1 MLNEFGWFE
10 DMEVLKIH
18 VFIKLM
24 LIIEL
29 NNVLCVRMVLIS
41 NGLNLHVY
49 IDNNKLDG
57 NIVFLCVYN
66 VTVIIT
72 EQNC

>member
-29 NNVLCVRMVLIS
+29 NNVLCVRMVL
-41 NGLNLHVY
+41 Y
-49 IDNNKLDG
+49 RMA
-57 NIVFLCVYN
+57 
-66 VTVIIT
+66 
-72 EQNC
+72 